1 MLYSESFQE
10 IYNGLSTLATVIFS
24 KRRNPYNNTA
34 TDYLHLRITIKK
46 LMKTNILAVQYL
58 IIYVLYGVAS
68 NFMNIVSELQLWPL
82 VRCENRRTLK
92 EA

>member
-1 MLYSESFQE
+1 MLYSESFQK
-10 IYNGLSTLATVIFS
+10 IHDGISTLTAAIFS

-68 NFMNIVSELQLWPL
+68 NFMNIVLELHRIMAIGA
-82 VRCENRRTLK
+82 V
-92 EA
+92 